1 MKAFE
6 GGAEGVLVVG
16 CEEGSC
22 HFKDGNL
29 LAKRRVNYT
38 RGLLKELDIEP
49 ERIRMVNLG
58 AADARPF
65 ADAIIDMVETV
76 KKLGP
81 ANYKNSKVQV

>member
-22 HFKDGNL
+22 HFKEGNL

-38 RGLLKELDIEP
+38 KGLLTELDIEP
-49 ERIRMVNLG
+49 ERIRMVNIG

-81 ANYKNSKVQV
+81 AKYKKGKVEV

>member
-6 GGAEGVLVVG
+6 GGADGVLVVG

-22 HFKDGNL
+22 HFQDGNKT
-29 LAKRRVNYT
+29 AKRRVNYT
-38 RGLLKELDIEP
+38 KGLLAELNVEAD
-49 ERIRMVNLG
+49 RVRMVNLG

-65 ADAIIDMVETV
+65 AGAVKDMVETV

-81 ANYKNSKVQV
+81 AKYKKEKVKV